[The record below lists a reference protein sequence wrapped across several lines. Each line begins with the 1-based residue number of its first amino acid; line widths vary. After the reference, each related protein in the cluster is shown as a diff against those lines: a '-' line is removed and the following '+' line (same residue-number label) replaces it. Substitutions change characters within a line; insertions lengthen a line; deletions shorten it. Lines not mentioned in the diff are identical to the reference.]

1 MGESRLR
8 LDIQLAKSIT
18 PGSTLVSDDEN
29 QGMWLAPGEE
39 GQVYSIVEGVPT
51 FVNPATALLGIYSGS
66 YEITGV
72 LGQLEYLIP
81 YTTTTISN
89 FQLTQIEN
97 SVGGGYYSDYISK
110 ISSGNGILI
119 IYDVQPPVG
128 QKIKF
133 NYLIIK

>member
-1 MGESRLR
+1 MAEVRLR
-8 LDIQLAKSIT
+8 IDKQLAKSIT
-18 PGSTLVSDDEN
+18 VGSILISDTNNEAT
-29 QGMWLAPGEE
+29 WKAPGVN
-39 GQVYSIVEGVPT
+39 GQILTISSNVPE
-51 FVNPATALLGIYSGS
+51 FVNPTPAVLGIYSGS

-81 YTTTTISN
+81 FTATTISN

-110 ISSGNGILI
+110 VSSGNGILV
-119 IYDVQPPVG
+119 IYDTQPPVG

>member
-1 MGESRLR
+1 MSRIR
-8 LDIQLAKSIT
+8 LNTQLEKSVT
-18 PGSTLVSDDEN
+18 AGSTLISDSNNE
-29 QGMWLAPGEE
+29 GSWLAPGSS
-39 GQVYSIVEGVPT
+39 GQLLTIVGGIPTYTNPTPSI
-51 FVNPATALLGIYSGS
+51 LGINYGS

-72 LGQLEYLIP
+72 LGQFEYLIP
-81 YTTTTISN
+81 YTTTTISH

-110 ISSGNGILI
+110 VSVGNGILVV
-119 IYDVQPPVG
+119 YDVQPPVG

>member
-1 MGESRLR
+1 MSRIR
-8 LDIQLAKSIT
+8 LDKQLEKSATNGSVLISDSNNEGKWLV
-18 PGSTLVSDDEN
+18 PGSNGQLLVVTS
-29 QGMWLAPGEE
+29 G
-39 GQVYSIVEGVPT
+39 IPT
-51 FVNPATALLGIYSGS
+51 YTNPLPSVLGINYGS
-66 YEITGV
+66 YEITGI

-81 YTTTTISN
+81 YTTTTISH

-97 SVGGGYYSDYISK
+97 SDLGGYYSNYISK

-119 IYDVQPPVG
+119 VYDMQPPVG

>member
-1 MGESRLR
+1 MSRIR
-8 LDIQLAKSIT
+8 LSNQLEKSATIGSLVASDGSNEAK
-18 PGSTLVSDDEN
+18 
-29 QGMWLAPGEE
+29 WLAPGSN
-39 GQVYSIVEGVPT
+39 GQILSISSGNPT
-51 FVNPATALLGIYSGS
+51 YVNPVVSIIGIFYGD

-81 YTTTTISN
+81 YTTSTISH

-97 SVGGGYYSDYISK
+97 SVGGGYYSDYIAKTSV
-110 ISSGNGILI
+110 GNGILVV
-119 IYDVQPPVG
+119 YDVQPPVG

>member
-1 MGESRLR
+1 MAETRLR
-8 LDIQLAKSIT
+8 IDKQLAKSIT
-18 PGSTLVSDDEN
+18 PGSILISNTDNEAI
-29 QGMWLAPGEE
+29 WKTPGTN
-39 GQVYSIVEGVPT
+39 GQVLTIASGVPE
-51 FVNPATALLGIYSGS
+51 FVNPTTAVLGIYYGS

-81 YTTTTISN
+81 YTSTTISH

-97 SVGGGYYSDYISK
+97 SVGDGYYSDYISK
-110 ISSGNGILI
+110 VSVGNGILVK
-119 IYDVQPPVG
+119 YDIQPPVG

>member
-1 MGESRLR
+1 MAETRIRLN
-8 LDIQLAKSIT
+8 LQLEKSIT
-18 PGSTLVSDDEN
+18 PGSILISNSSNE
-29 QGMWLAPGEE
+29 GKWLAPGSEA
-39 GQVYSIVEGVPT
+39 QILTTVSGVPT
-51 FVNPATALLGIYSGS
+51 YVNPLISLLGIYVGS

-97 SVGGGYYSDYISK
+97 SVGDGYYSDYIAKVST
-110 ISSGNGILI
+110 GNGILI
-119 IYDVQPPVG
+119 KYNVQPIVG